1 MAAGLPCV
9 ALDSPMHRSL
19 LRHGETGSLSA
30 DGEDMLRQVARLLD
44 EPELRTTLGRAA
56 RREAEQRFAQSRFRE
71 ELLAA
76 YEVERQLP
84 A

>member
-1 MAAGLPCV
+1 
-9 ALDSPMHRSL
+9 
-19 LRHGETGSLSA
+19 
-30 DGEDMLRQVARLLD
+30 MLRQVARLLD